1 MPLSARNRLAGTVRS
16 IDADGPLA
24 EVVVETEGGETVAA
38 VITRDSVDRL
48 GIDEGDGVNAVV
60 KATDVMIEAE

>member
-1 MPLSARNRLAGTVRS
+1 MRS